1 MSVLALIPARGGSKR
16 IPRKNIKEFCG
27 KPIIEYSIE
36 AALQSGIFDDVMV
49 STDDREIAD
58 IAIAAGASVPFLRD
72 NETANDKAT
81 ISDVICEVLRKYKEL
96 GKSFDYYAII
106 YATAPMIKA
115 EYLRKGFELL
125 KNSNE
130 GFMLP
135 VVKYSYPPQRS
146 YRINEGVLEFNS
158 PNAYSIRTQDLE
170 PWYHDCGMFSF
181 AKVEAFYNTEPKK
194 RKKLPL
200 ILDESV
206 IQDIDT
212 EEDWKMAELKYQ
224 MMNSKKQDQGIK
236 RNG

>member
-27 KPIIEYSIE
+27 KPIIVYSIR
-36 AALQSGIFDDVMV
+36 AALESGIFDEVMV
-49 STDDREIAD
+49 STDDPEIAD
-58 IAIAAGASVPFLRD
+58 IAVSAGASVPFMRSND
-72 NETANDKAT
+72 GANDKAT
-81 ISDVICEVLRKYKEL
+81 ISDVIREVLEKYKAI

-115 EYLRKGFELL
+115 EYLRTGYELL
-125 KNSNE
+125 KKSKE

-135 VVKYSYPPQRS
+135 VVRYSYPPQRS
-146 YRINEGVLEFNS
+146 YRINGDVLEYNN
-158 PNAYSIRTQDLE
+158 PEAYSIRTQDLE

-181 AKVEAFYNTEPKK
+181 AKVEAFYNTIPKE
-194 RKKLPL
+194 RKKIPL

-212 EEDWKMAELKYQ
+212 EEDWKMAEIKYQ
-224 MMNSKKQDQGIK
+224 LMNYQK
-236 RNG
+236 

>member
-27 KPIIEYSIE
+27 KPIIEYSID
-36 AALQSGIFDDVMV
+36 AALKSGVFNEVMV
-49 STDDREIAD
+49 STDDPEIAE
-58 IAIAAGASVPFLRD
+58 IAVNAGASVPFMRSSD
-72 NETANDKAT
+72 GANDRAT
-81 ISDVICEVLRKYKEL
+81 ISDVIREVLEKYKEL
-96 GKSFDYYAII
+96 GKTFDYYAII

-115 EYLRKGFELL
+115 EYLRAGYELL
-125 KNSNE
+125 SNSNE

-135 VVKYSYPPQRS
+135 VVRYSYPPQRS
-146 YRINEGVLEFNS
+146 YRINGEVLEYNDPES
-158 PNAYSIRTQDLE
+158 YSIRTQDLE

-181 AKVEAFYNTEPKK
+181 AKVDAFYHTVPKE

-212 EEDWKMAELKYQ
+212 EEDWKMAEIKFQL
-224 MMNSKKQDQGIK
+224 MNNKK
-236 RNG
+236 

>member
-27 KPIIEYSIE
+27 KPIIAYSIE
-36 AALQSGIFDDVMV
+36 AAVQSGVFDEVMV
-49 STDDREIAD
+49 STDDQEIAD
-58 IAIAAGASVPFLRD
+58 IARSAGASVPFMRGND
-72 NETANDKAT
+72 TANDQAT
-81 ISDVICEVLRKYKEL
+81 ISDVIREVLGKYKEL
-96 GKSFDYYAII
+96 GKTFEYYAII
-106 YATAPMIKA
+106 YATAPMIKP
-115 EYLRKGFELL
+115 EYLRAGFELL

-146 YRINEGVLEFNS
+146 YHIKGDVLEYNN
-158 PNAYSIRTQDLE
+158 PEAYSIRTQDLE
-170 PWYHDCGMFSF
+170 SWYHDCGMFSF
-181 AKVEAFYNTEPKK
+181 AKVEAFYNTVPKE

-224 MMNSKKQDQGIK
+224 LMNNQK
-236 RNG
+236 

>member
-27 KPIIEYSIE
+27 RPIIEYSIK
-36 AALQSGIFDDVMV
+36 AALDAGIFDEVMV
-49 STDDREIAD
+49 STDDKEIAD
-58 IAIAAGASVPFLRD
+58 VAMAAGASVPFLRSAD
-72 NETANDKAT
+72 GANDRAT
-81 ISDVICEVLRKYKEL
+81 ISDVIREVLEKYKEQ
-96 GKSFDYYAII
+96 GKTFDYYAII

-115 EYLRKGFELL
+115 EYLRAGYELL
-125 KNSNE
+125 KNSKE

-146 YRINEGVLEFNS
+146 YRINGEVLEWNN
-158 PNAYSIRTQDLE
+158 PEAYSIRTQDLE

-181 AKVEAFYNTEPKK
+181 AKVEAFYNTVSEQ
-194 RKKLPL
+194 RKKIPL
-200 ILDESV
+200 VLDESV

-224 MMNSKKQDQGIK
+224 LMNRD
-236 RNG
+236 ND